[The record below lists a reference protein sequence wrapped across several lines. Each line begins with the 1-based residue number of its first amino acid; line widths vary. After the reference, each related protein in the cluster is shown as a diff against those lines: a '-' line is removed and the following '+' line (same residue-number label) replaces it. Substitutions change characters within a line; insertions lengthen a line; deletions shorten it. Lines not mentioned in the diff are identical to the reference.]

1 MKSNKINAGTIART
15 ICLAL
20 ALVNQFLTMSGH
32 SMINID
38 DKTIAEFISLGF
50 TIVASIC
57 AWWKNNSFTDTAIEA
72 DRYLEDLRETKEALI
87 AREEGNDDN

>member
-38 DKTIAEFISLGF
+38 DETITEFISLGF

-57 AWWKNNSFTDTAIEA
+57 AWWKNNSFTETAIEA
-72 DRYLEDLRETKEALI
+72 DRYLEDLKKTKEALI